1 MIQTTGSTGPR
12 WIEAV
17 GWVTDRP
24 EVRTMR
30 LQVCRMVYEDA
41 VGIGP
46 EDVVSLKEAEKIL
59 RMKLWNISQLV
70 DEGEL
75 TMLIDADAPKGWAWR
90 WLLLRSEVEA
100 LATTRRA
107 RERDQGRSRPPASKP
122 LRRA

>member
-1 MIQTTGSTGPR
+1 
-12 WIEAV
+12 
-17 GWVTDRP
+17 
-24 EVRTMR
+24 MR

-46 EDVVSLKEAEKIL
+46 EDVVSLKEAEKML
-59 RMKLWNISQLV
+59 GVKRWSVSQLV

-100 LATTRRA
+100 LAEAKRGRA
-107 RERDQGRSRPPASKP
+107 RDKERGW
-122 LRRA
+122 